1 MISPFTVLTELND
14 MPLRRD
20 TMIQ

>member
-1 MISPFTVLTELND
+1 MISPFTALTELND